1 MQNSHTLSEDVEPP
15 STDSRRSDSKG
26 YCASRIP
33 VAHEVLHG
41 RNLIFKIHPLKKNR
55 LERKHSLSSC
65 FVPTISRPADFS
77 GQLGERL
84 GLFDEDDE
92 YPPSASSGIGTPKR
106 GLQSCHRIVKRD
118 HRYRFSGVEELYSGS
133 KARHNLSIASEPKSA
148 KAVSLCA
155 TVRPLAFF
163 LPSESYVSR
172 FRSVPS
178 GRLAPPG
185 IFSC

>member
-1 MQNSHTLSEDVEPP
+1 MQNSYTLSEDVEPP
-15 STDSRRSDSKG
+15 STDSRRSESKG
-26 YCASRIP
+26 YRTSRIP

-41 RNLIFKIHPLKKNR
+41 RNLIFKINPLKKNR

-65 FVPTISRPADFS
+65 FVSAISKPADFG

-92 YPPSASSGIGTPKR
+92 YPPSASGGIGTPRR
-106 GLQSCHRIVKRD
+106 GLLKCHRNAERY
-118 HRYRFSGVEELYSGS
+118 HRYRLSHVEKVYSDSKSG
-133 KARHNLSIASEPKSA
+133 HNLSIANELRSA
-148 KAVSLCA
+148 KAVSLC
-155 TVRPLAFF
+155 TVAHPLTFF

-185 IFSC
+185 IISC